1 MVRTAT
7 GHTGPSWRGVA
18 SLSTMM
24 LLLVKAAVFAHY
36 GMHAAS
42 RTELLALH
50 AVGGAASRSS
60 RDGVLSWLEQ
70 GVTDVEQDLA
80 WLGPDG
86 GADVGRT
93 PAVVTGAG
101 GARLKHSV
109 HREMMRDSSN
119 EAAVK
124 RKAAPASHELSLP
137 IILPPQPKSSSA
149 HLKDGD
155 DSGSE
160 EFGQSGFTVDQL
172 RDAASRSSG
181 GGGDDD
187 DDDAARTGKEIA
199 AATLAVAAAAPVKS
213 SGLSAGGG
221 SASSGSTLSTS
232 PYTDK
237 ALIKDDPLGFE
248 PPAGGLV
255 DEAQPL
261 SATAAGDDD
270 SVLPPPE
277 SMDDDEGMDPDDE
290 GMDDE
295 GMDEDDEAEG
305 EGEGMDDDDEGGSM
319 PPAAMKAPRP
329 AALEVRRARSSPA
342 RQQLLQLTALS
353 QVAESPARADAAAL
367 PSMAPEGV
375 GSSTLLKKLHTV
387 DESGASRRIG
397 PVGQSKGEVDGDG
410 AEEEEER
417 HEYSWD
423 KSWWTARAWFL
434 WTITGPTIMCLLFI
448 LSCLSQGLLCVSST
462 RSVSQ

>member
-1 MVRTAT
+1 
-7 GHTGPSWRGVA
+7 
-18 SLSTMM
+18 M
-24 LLLVKAAVFAHY
+24 LLLVVKAAVFAHY

-50 AVGGAASRSS
+50 AAARSS

-93 PAVVTGAG
+93 PVVVTGAG
-101 GARLKHSV
+101 GARSKHSV
-109 HREMMRDSSN
+109 HREMMRDSSK
-119 EAAVK
+119 EDAVK
-124 RKAAPASHELSLP
+124 RKAAPALHEMSLP
-137 IILPPQPKSSSA
+137 IILPPQPKSLSA
-149 HLKDGD
+149 HVKDGD

-160 EFGQSGFTVDQL
+160 EFGQSGFTIDQL
-172 RDAASRSSG
+172 REAASRSG
-181 GGGDDD
+181 GGGGD

-199 AATLAVAAAAPVKS
+199 AATLAVAAAARGSPAKG
-213 SGLSAGGG
+213 SGLSEGGG
-221 SASSGSTLSTS
+221 SASSGSTSSRS

-270 SVLPPPE
+270 TVLPPPE

-290 GMDDE
+290 GMDPDDE
-295 GMDEDDEAEG
+295 GMDDEGMDDDDEAEG

-319 PPAAMKAPRP
+319 PPAGMKAPRP
-329 AALEVRRARSSPA
+329 AALEVRRAGSSSA

-353 QVAESPARADAAAL
+353 QVAESPASADAAAL

-375 GSSTLLKKLHTV
+375 GSSTLLKKLQTV
-387 DESGASRRIG
+387 EESGASRRIG
-397 PVGQSKGEVDGDG
+397 PVGQSKDEVDGDG

-448 LSCLSQGLLCVSST
+448 LSCLSQGLFCCLKCLSIDCVW
-462 RSVSQ
+462 V